1 MNIQKS
7 VFASAFGN
15 LLFAI
20 LLLALQPMVLA
31 QEPTQSIDAQR
42 YASAKFDKVSHDFG
56 DIQKGDEAVAVFNV
70 INQGQAPLI
79 IENITASCG
88 CTVAKWNKDPILP
101 QDTTQIRISYNSN
114 IVGEI
119 KRSVVVK
126 TNDKHKMR
134 TLLTITGNDLYVEEE

>member
-7 VFASAFGN
+7 VFALAFRRLLSAV
-15 LLFAI
+15 
-20 LLLALQPMVLA
+20 LLLAFQGVVLA
-31 QEPTQSIDAQR
+31 QEPTQSTDTQR

-56 DIQKGDEAVAVFNV
+56 DMQKGEEAVAVFSV

-88 CTVAKWNKDPILP
+88 CTVAKWSKDPILP

-126 TNDKHKMR
+126 TNDKHKTR
-134 TLLTITGNDLYVEEE
+134 TLLTITGNVLYEEEE

>member
-1 MNIQKS
+1 MSGSTISRVAVMYMKKEKKHVSNESDRNRRKAGAADAGH
-7 VFASAFGN
+7 ASW
-15 LLFAI
+15 
-20 LLLALQPMVLA
+20 
-31 QEPTQSIDAQR
+31 
-42 YASAKFDKVSHDFG
+42 H
-56 DIQKGDEAVAVFNV
+56 IQKGDEAVAVFNV

-134 TLLTITGNDLYVEEE
+134 TLLTITGNVLYVEEE

>member
-7 VFASAFGN
+7 VFALAFRRLLSAV
-15 LLFAI
+15 
-20 LLLALQPMVLA
+20 LLLAFHGAVLA
-31 QEPTQSIDAQR
+31 QEPTQSTDAQR

-56 DIQKGDEAVAVFNV
+56 DMQKGEEAVAVFSV

-88 CTVAKWNKDPILP
+88 CTVAKWSKDPILP

-126 TNDKHKMR
+126 TNDKHKTR
-134 TLLTITGNDLYVEEE
+134 TLLTITGNVLYEEEE

>member
-7 VFASAFGN
+7 VFALAFRSLLSAV
-15 LLFAI
+15 
-20 LLLALQPMVLA
+20 LLLAFQGAVFA
-31 QEPTQSIDAQR
+31 QEPTQSTDAQR
-42 YASAKFDKVSHDFG
+42 YALAKFDKVSHDFG
-56 DIQKGDEAVAVFNV
+56 DMQKGEEAVAVFSV

-126 TNDKHKMR
+126 TNDKHKTR
-134 TLLTITGNDLYVEEE
+134 TLLTITGNVLYEEEE

>member
-7 VFASAFGN
+7 VFALAFRRLLSAV
-15 LLFAI
+15 
-20 LLLALQPMVLA
+20 LLLAFQGAVLA
-31 QEPTQSIDAQR
+31 QEPTQSTDTQR
-42 YASAKFDKVSHDFG
+42 YALAKFDKVSHDFG
-56 DIQKGDEAVAVFNV
+56 DMQKGDEAVAIFNV

-134 TLLTITGNDLYVEEE
+134 TLLTITGNVLYVEEE

>member
-1 MNIQKS
+1 M
-7 VFASAFGN
+7 
-15 LLFAI
+15 
-20 LLLALQPMVLA
+20 
-31 QEPTQSIDAQR
+31 
-42 YASAKFDKVSHDFG
+42 SHDFG
-56 DIQKGDEAVAVFNV
+56 DIQKGDEAVAIFNV

-134 TLLTITGNDLYVEEE
+134 TLLTITGNVLYVEEE